1 MQIALIVGMI
11 CTAIIIVIVGFFPPE
26 SLKK

>member
-1 MQIALIVGMI
+1 MQIGLIIGMLVSLI
-11 CTAIIIVIVGFFPPE
+11 AIIVVGFFPPE